1 MSTAVTGGAAETFT
15 RLYCV
20 AGVPVTVTTEPGIL
34 ECIDQIYGA
43 YRADGVDSSA
53 YSLCVHQGP
62 SGPLLTDSDGLV
74 RELMDEKEAAFSAIE
89 HVARYA
95 TRRLAERGTY
105 AVHAAS
111 LVHEGRGV
119 LISGRSRSGKT
130 TLALALVS
138 RGLGLLSDELALSA
152 PDTRTILPYR
162 RGLHI
167 RPGTPERVP
176 ALAFLTARPCHPLAA
191 VPQWTLRHDEL
202 EQVFP
207 GCWAGPAP
215 LRHVVLIEPSG
226 EGASRLEPVSPG
238 VVVVELLRAT
248 PAAANDLR
256 GATERMSRLVDNAR
270 CVRLRPG
277 ELESSAG
284 VLLEWLDRDDG

>member
-1 MSTAVTGGAAETFT
+1 VSTAVTGGAAETFT
-15 RLYCV
+15 RLYRV
-20 AGVPVTVTTEPGIL
+20 AGVPLTVTTWPGIL
-34 ECIDQIYGA
+34 DCIDQIYGA

-53 YSLCVHQGP
+53 YALRVQPGA

-74 RELMDEKEAAFSAIE
+74 RELTDEKEAAYSAIE

-111 LVHEGRGV
+111 LVHDGHGV
-119 LISGRSRSGKT
+119 VISGRSRSGKT

-152 PDTRTILPYR
+152 PDATSILPYR

-176 ALAFLTARPCHPLAA
+176 ALAFLTGRPYHPLAA
-191 VPQWTLRHDEL
+191 VPQWTLPPDEL
-202 EQVFP
+202 ERVFP
-207 GCWAGPAP
+207 GCWADPAP
-215 LRHVVLIEPSG
+215 LRHVVLIEPSD
-226 EGASRLEPVSPG
+226 EATSRLEPVTPG
-238 VVVVELLRAT
+238 LVVVELLRST

-270 CVRLRPG
+270 CVRLRSG

-284 VLLEWLDRDDG
+284 LLLEWLDRDDG